1 MAFFKLRFPGR
12 NASSSTGADAISN
25 TPAESVEVIRK
36 RARHR
41 LMGSVVLVLGAVVG
55 LPLLFDSQPRPVAVD
70 TPIVIP
76 DRNQATPLV
85 TPAAKSSASKDRGIT
100 APGVSLPDTMD
111 AKNVVA
117 NASALDPH
125 EEVVTKDNKS
135 DVAKSEVK
143 TAEAK
148 VEQKSDVKIEAKP
161 EAKSEP
167 KSESKSE
174 AKPETKAES
183 KAETKTAGKTD
194 SKSDPKHDAKTDHKT
209 DHKSDKKSD
218 TKSDSK
224 DAAKVK
230 ALLDGKE
237 ATKSEAVRSVV
248 QVGAFADAAKA
259 KEARNKL
266 ESAGIKTYT
275 QEVDTKEGKR
285 IRVRVGPFATKE
297 EADKAAEKIR
307 KLNLQTSV
315 IKL

>member
-55 LPLLFDSQPRPVAVD
+55 LPLLFDSQPRPVAID

-85 TPAAKSSASKDRGIT
+85 TPAAKSSASKDRGTT
-100 APGVSLPDTMD
+100 APGVSLPGAMD

-125 EEVVTKDNKS
+125 EEVVSKDSKS
-135 DVAKSEVK
+135 DVAKTEAK

-148 VEQKSDVKIEAKP
+148 VEPKAEGKT
-161 EAKSEP
+161 EAKSE
-167 KSESKSE
+167 
-174 AKPETKAES
+174 TKAEV
-183 KAETKTAGKTD
+183 KADTKPE
-194 SKSDPKHDAKTDHKT
+194 PKHDAKADHKA
-209 DHKSDKKSD
+209 DKKSD
-218 TKSDSK
+218 AKTDSK
-224 DAAKVK
+224 DAAKAK
-230 ALLDGKE
+230 ALLDGKD
-237 ATKSEAVRSVV
+237 AAKTEAVRSVV

-275 QEVDTKEGKR
+275 QEVDTKDGKR

-307 KLNLQTSV
+307 KLNLQTTV